1 VNHVFDFL
9 FAFSNVDNVFRLEI
23 ESEKYFFKNI
33 VIVVLFF
40 MRLFPFLEERPQIF
54 KGFVEFMMRLIKLWE
69 EEFADFFVLVI
80 QTLQQN
86 EAGYINENISVSA
99 VDLLLELRV
108 FFTRR
113 FKNVG
118 EINQINALL
127 FIYKVIFSLF
137 PRLLVKLEQFY
148 QILVVL

>member
-1 VNHVFDFL
+1 
-9 FAFSNVDNVFRLEI
+9 
-23 ESEKYFFKNI
+23 
-33 VIVVLFF
+33 